1 MQWFNDTLAHLT
13 DKQHACASGY
23 LDTYKHGQKK
33 IVKYGFEIIV
43 SEMFNRCSFITSVD
57 KYQYD
62 KYATSRQFLLA
73 VTKTIS
79 TVANVSVIR
88 VNGIRVSELDCV
100 AYY

>member
-1 MQWFNDTLAHLT
+1 
-13 DKQHACASGY
+13 
-23 LDTYKHGQKK
+23 
-33 IVKYGFEIIV
+33 
-43 SEMFNRCSFITSVD
+43 MFNRCSFITSVD

-100 AYY
+100 AYYQLSLTMFEDVMIKTHHHDDMTLKLGYLH